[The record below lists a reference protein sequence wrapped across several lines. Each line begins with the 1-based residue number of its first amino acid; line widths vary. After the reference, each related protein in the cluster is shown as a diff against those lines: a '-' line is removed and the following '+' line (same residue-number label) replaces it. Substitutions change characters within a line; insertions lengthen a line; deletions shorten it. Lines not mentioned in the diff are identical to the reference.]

1 MQQKIMSVF
10 YGNDRLPYKDAQRTV
25 HYPIAN
31 GDLFC
36 GANNTTQI
44 RFYVDQIGGTSNVQW
59 VATSKLPN
67 GQIGNKVLSS
77 PKYDEE
83 LGEHYL
89 ELDLSS
95 YYTSIKGDVYIAL
108 NGYQGGVNIEEDEDT
123 GIWSISG
130 TPTIQATG
138 SIKLGINYAPQ
149 TIPGT
154 HFGVSDLQQIL
165 GALSEKISN
174 INGIIVVDNI
184 TQEDLSGYELG
195 QIFLDKNTGNFYR
208 KSGLSYVNYDV
219 PNVVDLTNTTSG
231 TLTSK
236 QLEIVKR
243 PDALV
248 KTTNGLCRKIQ
259 TGDDLVQMFVSLPVI
274 GTTSTNVRF
283 LNYVIVSIFNGNYSI
298 TTETYD
304 FYTKSQIDD
313 LLANNYIVTVPHFHE
328 DGATGTFS
336 ASDLTKLANPNT
348 IIVVEPSGLYT
359 RKVFIRAQ
367 GNYFREISTGNY
379 INNQL
384 QYNTSYIFYNS
395 SNGNWEYHFRIAI
408 LYDYTYMANNYYTKT
423 QGDNRYDIQ
432 SLVSL
437 GSGSSGTLSSA
448 NLEKVQRPNAV
459 ILKNYNFYYRIWS
472 HTNSLTFESRYVVS
486 MGSTQRL
493 EIGKIVIDTT
503 TGAWTYSN
511 TSSFSVYTTSGVD
524 NIVSTLKANSFQ
536 VVASLP
542 ATGQEGI
549 IYLVETSS
557 GSGVYN
563 QYIWESGSYISLGTT
578 QIDLS
583 GYVQKTTSA
592 NKVYGTDGS
601 GNQTT
606 LPVDDFY
613 EGNIA
618 RRDSDNSI
626 TVPLTPTQ
634 NGHASSKKYVDD
646 SFVFATNSEIDAL
659 FE

>member
-44 RFYVDQIGGTSNVQW
+44 RFYVDQIGGTTNVQW

-83 LGEHYL
+83 LGEYYL

-165 GALSEKISN
+165 GALSDKISL
-174 INGIIVVDNI
+174 INGIVVLNNI
-184 TQEDLSGYELG
+184 ASEDLSEYELG

-243 PDALV
+243 PDALI
-248 KTTNGLCRKIQ
+248 KTTNGLSDIYHHLQ
-259 TGDDLVQMFVSLPVI
+259 
-274 GTTSTNVRF
+274 
-283 LNYVIVSIFNGNYSI
+283 
-298 TTETYD
+298 
-304 FYTKSQIDD
+304 
-313 LLANNYIVTVPHFHE
+313 
-328 DGATGTFS
+328 GTFW
-336 ASDLTKLANPNT
+336 K
-348 IIVVEPSGLYT
+348 
-359 RKVFIRAQ
+359 
-367 GNYFREISTGNY
+367 
-379 INNQL
+379 
-384 QYNTSYIFYNS
+384 TSLR
-395 SNGNWEYHFRIAI
+395 HA
-408 LYDYTYMANNYYTKT
+408 TH
-423 QGDNRYDIQ
+423 
-432 SLVSL
+432 
-437 GSGSSGTLSSA
+437 
-448 NLEKVQRPNAV
+448 NLESFLG
-459 ILKNYNFYYRIWS
+459 IL
-472 HTNSLTFESRYVVS
+472 
-486 MGSTQRL
+486 
-493 EIGKIVIDTT
+493 
-503 TGAWTYSN
+503 
-511 TSSFSVYTTSGVD
+511 SFLHH
-524 NIVSTLKANSFQ
+524 N
-536 VVASLP
+536 
-542 ATGQEGI
+542 
-549 IYLVETSS
+549 
-557 GSGVYN
+557 
-563 QYIWESGSYISLGTT
+563 
-578 QIDLS
+578 
-583 GYVQKTTSA
+583 
-592 NKVYGTDGS
+592 
-601 GNQTT
+601 
-606 LPVDDFY
+606 
-613 EGNIA
+613 
-618 RRDSDNSI
+618 R
-626 TVPLTPTQ
+626 
-634 NGHASSKKYVDD
+634 
-646 SFVFATNSEIDAL
+646 
-659 FE
+659 